1 MKHLRASSDGGAV
14 SGVDVIDAEADLC
27 AACPSALRLVQREV
41 QERAFGPGDRRMPS
55 ADPGITLTVLGALM
69 FAMWRSSPN
78 PFR

>member
-1 MKHLRASSDGGAV
+1 
-14 SGVDVIDAEADLC
+14 
-27 AACPSALRLVQREV
+27 
-41 QERAFGPGDRRMPS
+41 MPS